1 MYVCAYICICTLYSL
16 DLAWFI
22 TYSFHVKG
30 LTEGLIRKDPVEVHV
45 SFKLTIQKVIHSGFQ
60 PCFKQLQ

>member
-1 MYVCAYICICTLYSL
+1 MCAYIYIYICICTPYSL

-30 LTEGLIRKDPVEVHV
+30 LTEGLLLER
-45 SFKLTIQKVIHSGFQ
+45 L
-60 PCFKQLQ
+60 L